1 MTSPIPWAPRG
12 SGSAVAVLLALIAAP
27 VAVRAQVPADS
38 IAAQLSRL
46 QTRVDSLT
54 RELARLSAGAQ
65 PEPAEDPLA
74 ALRAAAQNA
83 AGGPPPA
90 QTSEPEF
97 EGRERSLQALNPEI
111 SVTADMFGHI
121 DQDNVRQDN
130 FFAREFEVSFISNL
144 DPYSRAK
151 IFLSRESP
159 GGNLVPFPV
168 DEEEETASFAVEEG
182 YIEWVGLPAGLSLK
196 LGRFQQRLGQLN
208 RWHSHALPFQS
219 RSLPHIAF
227 VGEEALAQTGASLHW
242 LLPVGGGSGTYEA
255 TVEVTRSENTALFG
269 DSGRPAVLGHVNG
282 FWQLTEA
289 TDLDL
294 GLSWVNGSYEDA
306 TEFFDRN
313 LFAAEAAFTWRPP
326 ARARYRGVTVRGGVM
341 ALDGLVSAAQADRA
355 IGFWSQA
362 EVRLSEAWLAGARVD
377 RTENPLDPNETSWLA
392 SPTLTWWQ
400 SEYVRVR
407 LEYDLLGRSWLASNE
422 GRALL
427 QVTFAMGPHKHETY

>member
-1 MTSPIPWAPRG
+1 
-12 SGSAVAVLLALIAAP
+12 
-27 VAVRAQVPADS
+27 
-38 IAAQLSRL
+38 
-46 QTRVDSLT
+46 
-54 RELARLSAGAQ
+54 
-65 PEPAEDPLA
+65 
-74 ALRAAAQNA
+74 
-83 AGGPPPA
+83 
-90 QTSEPEF
+90 
-97 EGRERSLQALNPEI
+97 
-111 SVTADMFGHI
+111 MFGHI